1 MSRIGRKA
9 VPIPKGAL
17 VTASDGKV
25 TVKGAKGELDAPV
38 PPRIHVDVAD
48 GHVLVTRDDDEQ
60 QTRAWHGLTRA
71 LVANMVTGVTAGFQK
86 TLEIV
91 GVGWRA
97 QMQGKK
103 LVLSLG
109 YSHPVEY
116 EPPHGIEI
124 SVENPVKFVVKG
136 IDKQAVGQ
144 VCADI
149 RAFRPP
155 EPYHGKGIRY
165 SDENV
170 IRKAGKTGK
179 AGAK

>member
-9 VPIPKGAL
+9 IPLPKGTT
-17 VTASDGKV
+17 VTIKGDKIV
-25 TVKGAKGELDAPV
+25 VKGAKGELDASLMPGINV
-38 PPRIHVDVAD
+38 NVEQDRVTVD
-48 GHVLVTRDDDEQ
+48 RDNNEK
-60 QTRAWHGLTRA
+60 QTCAWHGMTRA
-71 LVANMVTGVTAGFQK
+71 LIANMVTGVTSGFQK

-116 EPPHGIEI
+116 DPPKGIEI
-124 SVENPVKFVVKG
+124 VVENPIKFVVKG
-136 IDKQAVGQ
+136 IDKQVVGET
-144 VCADI
+144 CAII
-149 RAFRPP
+149 RSYRPP

-170 IRKAGKTGK
+170 VRKAGKTG
-179 AGAK
+179 AK

>member
-9 VPIPKGAL
+9 IPLPKGTT
-17 VTASDGKV
+17 VTLKGERIV
-25 TVKGAKGELDAPV
+25 VKGAKGELETPLMPGIA
-38 PPRIHVDVAD
+38 VAIED
-48 GHVLVTRDDDEQ
+48 SRVLVSRDNDEK
-60 QTRAWHGLTRA
+60 QTCAWHGMTRA
-71 LVANMVTGVTAGFQK
+71 LVANMVTGVTEGFQK

-116 EPPHGIEI
+116 DPPEGIEI
-124 SVENPVKFVVKG
+124 VVENPIKFIVKG
-136 IDKQAVGQ
+136 IDKQIVGET
-144 VCADI
+144 CAII
-149 RAFRPP
+149 RSFRPP

-165 SDENV
+165 QNEQI
-170 IRKAGKTGK
+170 IRKAGKTG
-179 AGAK
+179 AK